1 MKIIG
6 IDPGLRCTG
15 FGIIDSLNNKLEVI
29 DFGIIKTDSKDSLSK
44 RLKTIY
50 NDIKEIIEMHRPS
63 IMSIEE
69 IFYGKNVKSAL
80 LLGHARGVSM
90 ICAAKYNIPVFQ

>member
-15 FGIIDSLNNKLEVI
+15 FGVIASSNNKLEVI

-50 NDIKEIIEMHRPS
+50 NDIKEFERIN
-63 IMSIEE
+63 
-69 IFYGKNVKSAL
+69 YGFF
-80 LLGHARGVSM
+80 R
-90 ICAAKYNIPVFQ
+90 F